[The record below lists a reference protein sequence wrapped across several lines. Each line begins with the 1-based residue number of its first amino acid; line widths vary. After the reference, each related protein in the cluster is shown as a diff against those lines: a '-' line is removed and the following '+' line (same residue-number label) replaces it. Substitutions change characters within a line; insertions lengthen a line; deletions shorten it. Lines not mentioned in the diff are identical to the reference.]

1 MNRVKIRQD
10 VDSLFYGYLPLDTDL
25 PGGEYTI
32 RAYTRYMENGGESF
46 FFRKPIRVVT
56 PFDKALK
63 TDLSLER
70 KSAIKQVTGILEMK
84 NRTTG
89 MGISL
94 ENVTVLDE
102 HGEVDY
108 WTKDKQC
115 HFKVTPVSTNIM

>member
-1 MNRVKIRQD
+1 
-10 VDSLFYGYLPLDTDL
+10 
-25 PGGEYTI
+25 
-32 RAYTRYMENGGESF
+32 
-46 FFRKPIRVVT
+46 
-56 PFDKALK
+56 
-63 TDLSLER
+63 
-70 KSAIKQVTGILEMK
+70 MK

-115 HFKVTPVSTNIM
+115 HFKVTPSKYKHNVIMLEASNYQRYFPLSLPQND